1 MVGISFMTIRGASA
15 DDAAALASLWREAGL
30 RFDTSLVAG
39 ELAALLERDSLVLV
53 DVDARNDLAGAVL
66 GTFDGRRGWV
76 NRLAVRSSMRGRG
89 IASAL
94 MTELERRLVDIGCV
108 QVNLL
113 IDPDNADAAGFY
125 ARLGYQAH
133 DLIFMAKQLAVS
145 SAAKR
150 DLAPELYSEPYV
162 FVTVTGAPPQ
172 AGMFAAIMEDEGLT
186 LVLTQADA
194 DQAGLE
200 YTYLAAR
207 ITLRVNST
215 LDEVGLTATVSRVLA
230 DAGISC
236 NVIAGSAHDHLFVD
250 WASGQVAL
258 NLLRQLLP

>member
-1 MVGISFMTIRGASA
+1 MTIRGASA

-94 MTELERRLVDIGCV
+94 MTELERRLVNIGCV

-133 DLIFMAKQLAVS
+133 DLIFMAKQLAVP

>member
-1 MVGISFMTIRGASA
+1 MTIRVASA
-15 DDAAALASLWREAGL
+15 DDAAALASLWREAGI
-30 RFDTSLVAG
+30 RFESSQVAE
-39 ELAALLERDSLVLV
+39 ELAAVLERDSLVLV
-53 DVDARNDLAGAVL
+53 DVDAKGGLTGSVL

-76 NRLAVRSSMRGRG
+76 NRLAVRSFMRGRG

-108 QVNLL
+108 QVNLT
-113 IDPDNADAAGFY
+113 IDRDNADAAGFY
-125 ARLGYQAH
+125 ARLGYQTY
-133 DLIFMAKQLAVS
+133 DLISMAKQLAGP
-145 SAAKR
+145 SAVKR
-150 DLAPELYSEPYV
+150 DLAPELYPEPYV
-162 FVTVTGAPPQ
+162 YVTVTGAPPQ

-186 LVLTQADA
+186 LVLTKADA
-194 DQAGLE
+194 DQAGLQ
-200 YTYLAAR
+200 YSYLAAR

-250 WASGQVAL
+250 WASGQLAL
-258 NLLRQLLP
+258 DLLRQLLP